1 MRKISKIH
9 ECTDVSILHVQGT
22 NHKCFH
28 RLELAVWK
36 VFGEELRH
44 TAEELGQTPVM
55 EGMGASSSSTIG
67 LQDFTE

>member
-1 MRKISKIH
+1 MFRELTIS
-9 ECTDVSILHVQGT
+9 VSTG
-22 NHKCFH
+22 
-28 RLELAVWK
+28 LELAVWK

>member
-1 MRKISKIH
+1 MNAQTYQYCLFRELTIS
-9 ECTDVSILHVQGT
+9 VSTG
-22 NHKCFH
+22 
-28 RLELAVWK
+28 LELAVWK